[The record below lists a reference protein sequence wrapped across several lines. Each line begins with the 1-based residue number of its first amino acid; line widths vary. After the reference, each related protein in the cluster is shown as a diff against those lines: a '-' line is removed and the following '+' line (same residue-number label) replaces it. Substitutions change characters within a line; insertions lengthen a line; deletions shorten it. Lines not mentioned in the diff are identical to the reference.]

1 MVEQFVCWFRA
12 RSRMLKTVSQSIVL
26 LPSIALYASKCL
38 LKVVQLLVASV
49 CTCVA
54 ADAMMHCF
62 GSSGSGEG
70 VGLSSLV
77 CGFSSLF

>member
-1 MVEQFVCWFRA
+1 MTTQIEYWFRA

-26 LPSIALYASKCL
+26 LPSMALYASKCL
-38 LKVVQLLVASV
+38 LKFVQLADSV

-54 ADAMMHCF
+54 ADAIMHCF

-70 VGLSSLV
+70 VGVSSLV
-77 CGFSSLF
+77 WGFSSLF